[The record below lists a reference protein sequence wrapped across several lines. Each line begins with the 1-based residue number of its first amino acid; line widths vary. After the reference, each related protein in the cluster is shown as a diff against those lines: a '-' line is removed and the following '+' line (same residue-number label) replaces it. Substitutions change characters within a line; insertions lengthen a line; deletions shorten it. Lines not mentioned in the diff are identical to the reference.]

1 MDKPWAEYRI
11 VNKYDKWGNKTY
23 VAVYDE
29 GELTIHSV
37 ATYQGRNRPLTC
49 VSYYKGEV
57 TSSSVYKTDSHGNI
71 LEELIHEANG
81 RDSGIIN
88 EFEYYDE

>member
-1 MDKPWAEYRI
+1 M
-11 VNKYDKWGNKTY
+11 NKYDKWGNKTY

-57 TSSSVYKTDSHGNI
+57 TSSSVYKTDSHGNM
-71 LEELIHEANG
+71 LEEYVHDANG
-81 RDSGIIN
+81 TDSGMIS